1 MPYLYELQI
10 CKMTQTHSKDYA
22 AQQCG
27 LSRFSKGL
35 QSVKVL
41 LRVKWDTLRTYYKQY
56 ILKLTYKME
65 NDSSP
70 CMKAYIVKFQPS
82 YNLTSLKWEIHL
94 SSR

>member
-1 MPYLYELQI
+1 MPYLYEVQI

-41 LRVKWDTLRTYYKQY
+41 LRVK
-56 ILKLTYKME
+56 
-65 NDSSP
+65 
-70 CMKAYIVKFQPS
+70 
-82 YNLTSLKWEIHL
+82 
-94 SSR
+94 

>member
-1 MPYLYELQI
+1 MPYLYEVQI
-10 CKMTQTHSKDYA
+10 CKMTQTHLKDYA

-56 ILKLTYKME
+56 ILKLTHKME
-65 NDSSP
+65 T
-70 CMKAYIVKFQPS
+70 
-82 YNLTSLKWEIHL
+82 NL
-94 SSR
+94 